1 MAPSRT
7 TEPASPV
14 IRPGPPATA
23 GYARRVRAER
33 ATHDERAAAGKALRH
48 VVPLSAHAE
57 TTRGAR
63 PDPLAVLEAQAAA
76 RVPQLVPIRYG
87 RMLASPFTFFRGAAA
102 VMAADLG
109 STPHSGLMVQLC
121 GDAHLSNFGFYST
134 PERNQAFDIN
144 DFDET
149 YPGPFEWDVKRL
161 AASVAVASLVSGFS
175 PKKASAAA
183 LASAAEYRQEI
194 RRLAPLGNLEVWYS
208 HQDIPA
214 LLKDIKQRVGS
225 AAQRHL
231 NAGLTKARYRDSND
245 ALRKLCVTVDGQVQF
260 RNDPPLIIPGEEL
273 LAAWGEDVERW
284 YGQIRSMIADY
295 REGLQSDRRHLLDQ
309 YAFVQLGFKVVG
321 VGSVGTRAY
330 IVLMDGAGP
339 GDPLILQAKEASRS
353 VLADHV
359 TPATDYPNQG
369 ERVVHGQRLTQMTS
383 DIFLG
388 SQRVHGIDGQDRDFY
403 IRQLRD
409 GKGSVV
415 VEQLDPATMAFY
427 GGLCGKT
434 LARAHARSGDRV
446 AIAAYLGRSDAF
458 DRAIADYAMHYAEL
472 NERDHAELR
481 LAADDGRIIAREG
494 I

>member
-1 MAPSRT
+1 MTA
-7 TEPASPV
+7 PAS
-14 IRPGPPATA
+14 ATRAPTVSQGAPLAA
-23 GYARRVRAER
+23 GYARQVRAGR
-33 ATHDERAAAGKALRH
+33 TTPAVRAAAGKAVRSRLPLDRH
-48 VVPLSAHAE
+48 SEVFSGQRA
-57 TTRGAR
+57 
-63 PDPLAVLEAQAAA
+63 DPIALLEAQAANRA
-76 RVPQLVPIRYG
+76 PQLLPIRYG
-87 RMLASPFTFFRGAAA
+87 RMLATPFTFYRGAAA

-109 STPHSGLMVQLC
+109 STPDSGLTVQLC

-161 AASVAVASLVSGFS
+161 AASVAVASVVSGFS
-175 PKKASAAA
+175 AKKARNAAV
-183 LASAAEYRQEI
+183 ASAKGYREEI
-194 RRLAPLGNLEVWYS
+194 RRLAPLGNLDVWYS
-208 HQDIPA
+208 HQDIAA
-214 LLKDIKQRVGS
+214 LLKEIKQRVG
-225 AAQRHL
+225 AGAQRNL

-260 RNDPPLIIPGEEL
+260 KNDPPLIIPGEEL
-273 LAAWGEDVERW
+273 LAAWGEDVDVW
-284 YGQIRSMIADY
+284 YAHIAEMISDY
-295 REGLQSDRRHLLDQ
+295 RQQLQSDRRHLLDQ

-330 IVLMDGAGP
+330 ILLMDGAGP

-353 VLADHV
+353 VLADYV
-359 TPATDYPNQG
+359 SPATEYENQG

-388 SQRVHGIDGQDRDFY
+388 WERVHGIDGQDRDFY

-415 VEQLDPATMAFY
+415 VEHLDAATMAFY
-427 GGLCGKT
+427 GRICGQT
-434 LARAHARSGDRV
+434 LARAHARSGDRL
-446 AIAAYLGRSDAF
+446 AIAAYLGRSDTF
-458 DRAIADYAMHYAEL
+458 DAAIGDYAMQYAAQ

-481 LAADDGRIIAREG
+481 AAVEQGRIFAREG

>member
-1 MAPSRT
+1 MTAPTST
-7 TEPASPV
+7 APAPTISQGAPL
-14 IRPGPPATA
+14 TA
-23 GYARRVRAER
+23 GYARAVRAER
-33 ATHDERAAAGKALRH
+33 TPPAARAAAGKAARSTLH
-48 VVPLSAHAE
+48 LDQHGE
-57 TTRGAR
+57 IFRGQR
-63 PDPLAVLEAQAAA
+63 VDPISVLEAQAAS
-76 RVPQLVPIRYG
+76 RVPQLLPIRYG
-87 RMLASPFTFFRGAAA
+87 RMLATPFTFYRGAAA

-109 STPHSGLMVQLC
+109 STPDSGLLVQLC

-161 AASVAVASLVSGFS
+161 AASVAVASLDSGFS
-175 PKKASAAA
+175 EKKARNAAI
-183 LASAAEYRQEI
+183 ASAKGYRDEI
-194 RRLAPLGNLEVWYS
+194 RRLAPLGNLDVWYS
-208 HQDIPA
+208 HQDIGA
-214 LLKDIKQRVGS
+214 LLKQIKQRVGA
-225 AAQRHL
+225 AAQRNL
-231 NAGLTKARYRDSND
+231 DANLTKARYRDSNH
-245 ALRKLCVTVDGQVQF
+245 ALRKLCVSVDGQMQF
-260 RNDPPLIIPGEEL
+260 KNDPPLIIPGEEL
-273 LAAWGEDVERW
+273 LAAWGEDVDVW
-284 YGQIRSMIADY
+284 YRQITEMISDY
-295 REGLQSDRRHLLDQ
+295 RQQLQSDRRHLLDQ

-330 IVLMDGAGP
+330 VLLMDGDGP

-359 TPATDYPNQG
+359 SPATEYANQG

-388 SQRVHGIDGQDRDFY
+388 WERVHGIDGQDRDFY

-415 VEQLDPATMAFY
+415 VEHLDPATMAFY
-427 GGLCGKT
+427 GRICGQT

-446 AIAAYLGRSDAF
+446 AIAAYLGRSDRF
-458 DRAIADYAMHYAEL
+458 DGAIGDYAMQYAAQ
-472 NERDHAELR
+472 NGQDHAALTRAVER
-481 LAADDGRIIAREG
+481 GRIFAREG